1 MTAVQASMRM
11 LCEDADPYHLYDLV
25 EAEMFLRAGAV
36 RIRAHAHG
44 PPPLLP
50 PITCTR
56 ARPAPSLATDAAP
69 CIQVFKR
76 RSKLSEHALK
86 LIEEMERHEEREGR
100 PKSGLTEAPFGDL
113 WGDELEEMGGALT
126 VRHRGLT
133 YD

>member
-1 MTAVQASMRM
+1 MRM

-36 RIRAHAHG
+36 RFPARARGH
-44 PPPLLP
+44 LLL

-56 ARPAPSLATDAAP
+56 ARPAPSLAADAAP
-69 CIQVFKR
+69 CYQVFKR

-100 PKSGLTEAPFGDL
+100 PKSGLTEAPFGDM
-113 WGDELEEMGGALT
+113 WEEELQEVGGALT
-126 VRHRGLT
+126 VRHWGSRMA
-133 YD
+133 D